1 MNTIFLIACLLTGVS
16 LLALLLVMLSV
27 PRHSAQRRTFFAIS
41 AAGIVIFG
49 AAAIAITISQPT
61 VRDAITF
68 GRLTLALLILFAA
81 ALLVIMA
88 ASSASLRSYILT
100 RLLLTLPMVLILVTL
115 VFFVLRV
122 LPGDPVTSKLAGR
135 ISEAQKQSLLDQLG
149 LNQPI
154 TTQYLDYLGK
164 IARLDFGVS
173 LVEGRRPILDELA
186 ERLPATIELTLPAFV
201 LTLLIGI
208 LPGALAAHKHRTP
221 IDHALRLTSIVT
233 YAIPVF
239 WLGLMMQLVFSIK
252 LGWTPIDHRIDP
264 IIQTTFRAHTNLYLL
279 DTLMEGNLPAF
290 FSAIHHLILP
300 VTALAIILS
309 GVFVRLTRVNMIETM
324 QQDFVMAARARGVPE
339 RTIIYRHTLRNAF
352 IPTLTLIGLQFAIL
366 LAGAVLTETTFS
378 WPGMGLYLVERI
390 SARDYTAVQG
400 AVTVFALFV
409 AFTSLAVDVIYGFV
423 DPRIRY

>member
-1 MNTIFLIACLLTGVS
+1 MNIIFLIACLLTGIS
-16 LLALLLVMLSV
+16 LLALLLITLSV
-27 PRHSAQRRTFFAIS
+27 PRHSPRRRVFIGIS
-41 AAGIVIFG
+41 VAGIVIFG
-49 AAAIAITISQPT
+49 AASILITITQPA

-68 GRLTLALLILFAA
+68 GRLTLDLLILFAA
-81 ALLVIMA
+81 ALMVIMA

-122 LPGDPVTSKLAGR
+122 LPGDPVSSKLAGR
-135 ISEAQKQSLLDQLG
+135 ISEAQKQSLLEQLG

-154 TTQYLDYLGK
+154 ATQYFDYLAK

-186 ERLPATIELTLPAFV
+186 ERLPATIELTLPAFA

-208 LPGALAAHKHRTP
+208 LPGAFAAHKHRTP
-221 IDHALRLTSIVT
+221 VDHALRLTSIVT

-264 IIQTTFRAHTNLYLL
+264 IIQTTFKSHTNLYLL

-290 FSAIHHLILP
+290 LSAIHHLILP

-409 AFTSLAVDVIYGFV
+409 AFTSLAVDVIYGFI